1 MAAYTPATELA
12 RLVRDTLGPLPLV
25 TSDVVHR
32 DRERA
37 EMAAADTRDYERSR
51 DAVDRLDDNY
61 RRLLQDFDD
70 AVDRHY
76 DALARHVARHRDSV
90 ARHDAAVARHHDAVD
105 RHRDVVQTQDAR
117 IRQLTDENRNHR
129 INMDQLRQQV
139 IDARSGVEYDRVQA
153 LETETHCCLLLR

>member
-37 EMAAADTRDYERSR
+37 QMAAADTRDYERAC
-51 DAVDRLDDNY
+51 DAADRLDDNY

-70 AVDRHY
+70 EADIH
-76 DALARHVARHRDSV
+76 LN
-90 ARHDAAVARHHDAVD
+90 
-105 RHRDVVQTQDAR
+105 VVQIQDAR
-117 IRQLTDENRNHR
+117 IRQLTDENRNLR
-129 INMDQLRQQV
+129 IGMDQLRNAFERPNEV
-139 IDARSGVEYDRVQA
+139 RERTRMELEDMHSRGV
-153 LETETHCCLLLR
+153 